1 LAGTGRDLVTAAHQP
16 FEPPDLALH
25 EGRADCDIGFL
36 SAADHRAAFAVILA
50 RFLPDNR
57 SVLDGLVLTG
67 VTSSRPVPG
76 LTAMLPL
83 SMAGLEEQADEAAHY
98 LYDSLNE
105 TVTLEVSNPV
115 AAKRLSIAFDNPTF
129 ELW

>member
-1 LAGTGRDLVTAAHQP
+1 MTNRRSTP
-16 FEPPDLALH
+16 FEPPDLALRD
-25 EGRADCDIGFL
+25 GRADCDIGFL
-36 SAADHRAAFAVILA
+36 SAADHRAAFAAILA
-50 RFLPDNR
+50 RFLADNR
-57 SVLDGLVLTG
+57 SVLAGLVLTG

-83 SMAGLEEQADEAAHY
+83 SMAGLEEQADEAANY

-105 TVTLEVSNPV
+105 TVTLEVSNLV

-129 ELW
+129 ELR